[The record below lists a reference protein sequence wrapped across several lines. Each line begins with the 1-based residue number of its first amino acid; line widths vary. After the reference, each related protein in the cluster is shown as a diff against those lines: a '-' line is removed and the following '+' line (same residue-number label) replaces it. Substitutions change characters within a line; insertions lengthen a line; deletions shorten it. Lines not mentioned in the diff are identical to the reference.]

1 MMKYHGTCAALIK
14 QINDSLERQANNI
27 LREDDLTI
35 MQAAVLIELDQS
47 DKKTLSL
54 KDLEHTFG
62 VAQPTMLGIVKRLT
76 QKNLTETLGSP
87 EDKRIKLVRLTER
100 GLLKCSAGYA
110 HMDSAEDSLLRT
122 LSEDERKEFRR
133 MLLKIKDTL

>member
-1 MMKYHGTCAALIK
+1 MKYHGTCAALIK

-87 EDKRIKLVRLTER
+87 EDKRIKLVRLTEQ
-100 GLLKCSAGYA
+100 GQLKCSAGYA

-133 MLLKIKDTL
+133 MLLKIKDTF

>member
-1 MMKYHGTCAALIK
+1 MKYHGTCAALIK

-35 MQAAVLIELDQS
+35 MQAAVLIELDQA

-54 KDLEHTFG
+54 KDLEHIFE

-87 EDKRIKLVRLTER
+87 EDKRIKLVRLTEQ
-100 GLLKCSAGYA
+100 GLLKCNAGYA
-110 HMDSAEDSLLRT
+110 HMDSAEDSLLHT

-133 MLLKIKDTL
+133 MLLKIKDTF